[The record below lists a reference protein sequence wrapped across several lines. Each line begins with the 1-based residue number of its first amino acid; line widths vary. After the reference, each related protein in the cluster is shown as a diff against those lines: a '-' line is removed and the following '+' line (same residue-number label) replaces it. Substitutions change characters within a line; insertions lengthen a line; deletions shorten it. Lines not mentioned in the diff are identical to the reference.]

1 MQKHHSTLLS
11 SGTVTAAAVHCSGC
25 GANAALNL
33 LCTLCCATA
42 QGGFGSVQICIHRA
56 SGKRFA
62 LKTIELELV
71 KDKKSFEF
79 FMREVEIMKNLGKQQ
94 LAHTAC
100 YCHYYSNDALV
111 DVTCPK
117 QLQRSS
123 PSSSSVRESM

>member
-1 MQKHHSTLLS
+1 MQFS
-11 SGTVTAAAVHCSGC
+11 
-25 GANAALNL
+25 L

-79 FMREVEIMKNLGKQQ
+79 FMREVEIMKNLGDQQ
-94 LAHTAC
+94 PAHTVC
-100 YCHYYSNDALV
+100 CCPLQYYDAV
-111 DVTCPK
+111 ADVAYPK
-117 QLQRSS
+117 
-123 PSSSSVRESM
+123 